1 MTEAAK
7 FIQDLAVIMIAAAA
21 AGLICK
27 KIGLS
32 PIVGYLLAGIAVGPN
47 TPSYLGA
54 VGDVARVNLFAELG
68 MVFLMFGI
76 GLSFSLRRLRQ
87 LGPTVVLAAFGTAFI
102 VFTVARMVAPAL
114 GFDGPA
120 ALFFAGLFV
129 SSSSAVIGKILTET
143 GTTHEKSSQ
152 VALGITLS
160 EDMVA
165 IVMLTLLGSYSH
177 FGGTGAAQEAS
188 AVVQTLGLFAGFV
201 LVLVTVGL
209 LVVPRV
215 LRRLSREATT
225 ELETIFVAGLLLGL
239 SLMVVRAGYSLA
251 LGAFLL
257 GAIVAETPQRAH
269 VERSFAGLRDM
280 FGAIFFVA
288 IGMSIDV
295 RTMPATALPI
305 VVSTAIAIVVRSF
318 GASTVLLLLGYD
330 TRTAVRAGVV
340 LTPLGEF
347 GFIIARM
354 GIGAGVVSETIL
366 GAAVGAALF
375 TTLSTPFLARY
386 GDRIAAAAERI
397 HVPLLSPALAL
408 HRRLLESVQ
417 RQSES
422 NLLWR
427 LSKKRLVQI
436 GVEVALVTAA
446 LIFARPLITWIV
458 SRVGPQV
465 IPNVTTAVV
474 CWSGLG
480 FLLLIPLI
488 AIWRNVQALA
498 MIVADFLSHQGPA
511 LERARVVV
519 TNGFRTLVI
528 TALVLWFW
536 NFLPVEGGLWTTL
549 GVIAV
554 LILVALLL
562 WRKLT
567 YWHSTMEISLNSTL
581 AEEPQKATHGLIDRY
596 SPWGLHI
603 GEVALPDR
611 FAWAGRSVGEIGIR
625 KRFGCS
631 IIGIERQGYNI
642 ANPGPAAHLF
652 PGDRLLLL
660 GSREQFDAI
669 REEIAQGAPAA
680 SDDDTFLSLTLEPI
694 EILPGSPAIGQTL
707 ARLNWPRLIGIQIVG
722 HERGSVR
729 TITPSGDQLLLEG
742 DQLLVLGTPQ
752 QFTTLRRQIKPPSA
766 DTSGS
771 LEPRPAT

>member
-1 MTEAAK
+1 MSEAAT
-7 FIQDLAVIMIAAAA
+7 FIQDLAVIMIAAAVS
-21 AGLICK
+21 GLACK

-54 VGDVARVNLFAELG
+54 VADVARVNLFAELG

-87 LGPTVVLAAFGTAFI
+87 LGVTVVLAAFGTAFI

-129 SSSSAVIGKILTET
+129 SSSSAVIGKILAET
-143 GTTHEKSSQ
+143 GSTHDKSSQ
-152 VALGITLS
+152 LALGITLS

-165 IVMLTLLGSYSH
+165 IVMLTLLGSYSA
-177 FGGTGAAQEAS
+177 FGGAS
-188 AVVQTLGLFAGFV
+188 ATRETSSVLQTLGLFAAFV

-209 LVVPRV
+209 LLVPRV
-215 LRRLSREATT
+215 LRRLSRDATT

-257 GAIVAETPQRAH
+257 GAIIAETPQRAH
-269 VERSFAGLRDM
+269 VDRSFGGLRDM

-295 RTMPATALPI
+295 RSMPATAVPI
-305 VVSTAIAIVVRSF
+305 IVSTAIAVLVRSL
-318 GASTVLLLLGYD
+318 GASAVLLLLGYD
-330 TRTAVRAGVV
+330 TRTAVRAGVIV
-340 LTPLGEF
+340 TPLGEF

-354 GIGAGVVSETIL
+354 GIDAGVVSETLL

-375 TTLSTPFLARY
+375 TTLSTPLLARH
-386 GDRIAAAAERI
+386 GERIAAAAERI
-397 HVPLLSPALAL
+397 RIPLFAPALAL

-422 NLLWR
+422 SILWR

-446 LIFARPLITWIV
+446 LIFAEPLIAWIV

-465 IPNVTTAVV
+465 VPNVTTAVV
-474 CWSGLG
+474 CWSALG

-488 AIWRNVQALA
+488 AVWRNVQALA

-511 LERARVVV
+511 LERARGVV
-519 TNGFRTLVI
+519 TNGLRTLAI

-536 NFLPVEGGLWTTL
+536 NFLPAGGGLWTTA
-549 GVIAV
+549 GVITV

-562 WRKLT
+562 WRRLN

-581 AEEPQKATHGLIDRY
+581 AEEPKKATHGLIDRY

-603 GEVALPDR
+603 GEVVLPDR
-611 FAWAGRSVGEIGIR
+611 FAWAGRSIGEVGIR

-631 IIGIERQGYNI
+631 VIGIERHGFNL

-652 PGDRLLLL
+652 PGDRMLLL
-660 GSREQFDAI
+660 GSREQFDMI
-669 REEIAQGAPAA
+669 REEIGRAAPAA
-680 SDDDTFLSLTLEPI
+680 TDDDTFLNLTLEPV
-694 EILPGSPAIGQTL
+694 EILPGSSAAGQTL
-707 ARLNWPRLIGIQIVG
+707 AALNWPRLIGIQVVG
-722 HERGSVR
+722 HERAGAR
-729 TITPSGDQLLLEG
+729 TITPAGDLVLEVG

-752 QFTTLRRQIKPPSA
+752 QFSLLRRQV
-766 DTSGS
+766 T
-771 LEPRPAT
+771 PAAGASH

>member
-7 FIQDLAVIMIAAAA
+7 FIQDLAVIMIAAAV

-27 KIGLS
+27 KMGLS

-114 GFDGPA
+114 GFEGPA

-143 GTTHEKSSQ
+143 GSTHEKSSQ

-165 IVMLTLLGSYSH
+165 IVMLTLLGSYSR
-177 FGGTGAAQEAS
+177 FGGVAASQES
-188 AVVQTLGLFAGFV
+188 SGVLQTLGLFAGFV

-209 LVVPRV
+209 LLVPRV

-269 VERSFAGLRDM
+269 VERSFGGLRDM

-295 RTMPATALPI
+295 RTMPSTAVPI
-305 VVSTAIAIVVRSF
+305 VVATAIAIVVRSA
-318 GASTVLLLLGYD
+318 GASAVLLLLGYD
-330 TRTAVRAGVV
+330 TRTAVRAGMI

-354 GIGAGVVSETIL
+354 GIGAGVASETLL

-375 TTLSTPFLARY
+375 TTLSTPFLARH

-397 HVPLLSPALAL
+397 HIPLLSPALAL
-408 HRRLLESVQ
+408 HRRLLQSLQ

-446 LIFARPLITWIV
+446 LIFAEPLIDSIV
-458 SRVGPQV
+458 TRVGAEV
-465 IPNVTTAVV
+465 IPNVKTAVL
-474 CWSGLG
+474 CWSALG
-480 FLLLIPLI
+480 FLLLIPVI

-498 MIVADFLSHQGPA
+498 MIVADFLSRQGPA
-511 LERARVVV
+511 LERARGVV
-519 TNGFRTLVI
+519 TNGLRTLAV

-536 NFLPVEGGLWTTL
+536 NFMPSGAGRWTTV
-549 GVIAV
+549 GVIALLV
-554 LILVALLL
+554 LVAILL
-562 WRKLT
+562 WRKLN

-581 AEEPQKATHGLIDRY
+581 ADEPKNATHGLIDRY
-596 SPWGLHI
+596 SPWGLNI

-631 IIGIERQGYNI
+631 IIGIERQGFNI

-652 PGDRLLLL
+652 PGDRMLLL
-660 GSREQFDAI
+660 GSREQFNAI
-669 REEIAQGAPAA
+669 REEIAVGAPAA
-680 SDDDTFLSLTLEPI
+680 SDDDTFHSLTLEPI
-694 EILPGSPAIGQTL
+694 EIPAGSPAAGKTL
-707 ARLNWPRLIGIQIVG
+707 ASLSWARLIGIQIVG
-722 HERGSVR
+722 HEREKVR
-729 TITPSGDQLLLEG
+729 TITPSGDLKLAVG
-742 DQLLVLGTPQ
+742 DRLLVLGTPQ
-752 QFTTLRRQIKPPSA
+752 QFSTLRRHVEPPP
-766 DTSGS
+766 
-771 LEPRPAT
+771 EPAAAV